1 VTSLAGDELNS
12 LLRGLDST
20 LDDIQSQLEDLSNQ
34 VAQVHTSL
42 TSGAGDFNQAL
53 GQALN
58 DSAGASQFVQ
68 LAANNLS
75 NRMAAVLTPAGD
87 YFTAD
92 PSAAKQAIQQE
103 LVNGFLGSPLPTD
116 YQQTLKQF
124 LFDDNAVMDQLMD
137 TLFDQIN
144 DAIRDGLSDLITD
157 AGDSTL
163 QAVKGLAS
171 GSFLSAKIRGE
182 PTFNGD
188 SLRKI
193 HLSAAVQV
201 NVPQSMNF
209 NAYMEIMELNSQTTP
224 LDCIPAGAPAAEVT
238 IGADNVQ
245 LDWPG
250 LNPTGT
256 PLTLTVQAK
265 WTLQNGN
272 VIGLGGLFDIKGQV
286 GFQGCSVN
294 EIGAALAFGEEE
306 NYFAA
311 KVAGTINI
319 LGVPVDVQAG
329 VFVGKACSLAPILF
343 IDPEAT
349 NVLTLNPTEFAGIY
363 VEFGA
368 SLSLSQILFGESDCF
383 LDIGVT
389 ESSAVYYD
397 GGPNT
402 EQIGMRQSMGV
413 DASLLCVLSA
423 SASLTMFGTATH
435 SPSGYSLEIGGEAQI
450 CGSIGP
456 CPFCVSGCEG
466 ITVTGDVSSGGIAY
480 HVDY

>member
-1 VTSLAGDELNS
+1 
-12 LLRGLDST
+12 
-20 LDDIQSQLEDLSNQ
+20 
-34 VAQVHTSL
+34 
-42 TSGAGDFNQAL
+42 
-53 GQALN
+53 
-58 DSAGASQFVQ
+58 
-68 LAANNLS
+68 
-75 NRMAAVLTPAGD
+75 
-87 YFTAD
+87 
-92 PSAAKQAIQQE
+92 
-103 LVNGFLGSPLPTD
+103 
-116 YQQTLKQF
+116 
-124 LFDDNAVMDQLMD
+124 
-137 TLFDQIN
+137 
-144 DAIRDGLSDLITD
+144 
-157 AGDSTL
+157 
-163 QAVKGLAS
+163 
-171 GSFLSAKIRGE
+171 
-182 PTFNGD
+182 
-188 SLRKI
+188 
-193 HLSAAVQV
+193 
-201 NVPQSMNF
+201 
-209 NAYMEIMELNSQTTP
+209 MEIMELNSQTTP

-319 LGVPVDVQAG
+319 LGVPVDVQSG
-329 VFVGKACSLAPILF
+329 VFVGKAFSLAPILF